1 MEPKGYELLKIETKI
16 DALEKELS
24 ALFADFKKYESKKD
38 IAIENPA
45 YQKLQK
51 MNVCCLNLLETSGN
65 ILKILKKI
73 CNGLSNSLG
82 ISNPKNIHRPCKQK
96 LA

>member
-38 IAIENPA
+38 ITIENPT

-51 MNVCCLNLLETSGN
+51 MNVCCLNLLQTYREYTKN
-65 ILKILKKI
+65 LK
-73 CNGLSNSLG
+73 NN
-82 ISNPKNIHRPCKQK
+82 NDK
-96 LA
+96 LMINHQTDLHTLLIR

>member
-16 DALEKELS
+16 DVLEKEPS

-38 IAIENPA
+38 ITVENPT

-51 MNVCCLNLLETSGN
+51 MNVCCLSLLQTYREYTKNL
-65 ILKILKKI
+65 
-73 CNGLSNSLG
+73 
-82 ISNPKNIHRPCKQK
+82 KNNT
-96 LA
+96 

>member
-16 DALEKELS
+16 HALEKELS

-51 MNVCCLNLLETSGN
+51 MNVCSLNLLQTYREYTKN
-65 ILKILKKI
+65 LKNNTL
-73 CNGLSNSLG
+73 
-82 ISNPKNIHRPCKQK
+82 
-96 LA
+96 